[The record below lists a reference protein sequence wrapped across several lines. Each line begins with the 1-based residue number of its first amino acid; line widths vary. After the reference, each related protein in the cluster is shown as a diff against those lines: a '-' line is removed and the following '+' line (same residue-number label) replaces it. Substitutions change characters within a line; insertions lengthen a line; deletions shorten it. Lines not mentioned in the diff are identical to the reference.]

1 LLTVFVRDAV
11 SMLTRQERYQK
22 VLDLYNQGK
31 TIRDIAMEVRMSF
44 RDIGAVL
51 KKEEEKEK
59 QRKRLEN
66 NMTSAEGDNSQGTKS
81 SSTQAYKLF
90 SQGSTPVEVAIDLD
104 ISEKQVIKFYREY
117 WKLKGLYNL
126 NLIHEEIKE
135 DIVYF
140 AKLFRLSKAAG
151 KSAEDVV
158 NLLNIANSDLIAFEN
173 RYKKLQKITDYL
185 ESKTFDANIT
195 LEELKTQIQDE
206 NQTLDSCRL
215 SCQKEIRKMVQ
226 LYRENMRLNALLTQF
241 KDNNEE
247 YLKVRYTAKQAVRIA
262 LADSRQLLKFALLS
276 LIESL
281 RADPVKFDSLIRSMP
296 STVAMSKPTITDY
309 AVRASSYHIKPF
321 LFPYNQN
328 SYAETLK
335 EVIVNESA
343 NLYEK
348 MVKEF
353 TNETSTN
360 AVAGTNSNLL
370 PSMVY
375 LDEQTDY
382 TQTSLAYRHITQT
395 SVYE

>member
-1 LLTVFVRDAV
+1 
-11 SMLTRQERYQK
+11 MLTRQERYQK

-226 LYRENMRLNALLTQF
+226 LYRENMRLNTLLTQF

-262 LADSRQLLKFALLS
+262 LADSRQLLKLALLS

-281 RADPVKFDSLIRSMP
+281 RADPVKFDSLIRGMP

>member
-1 LLTVFVRDAV
+1 
-11 SMLTRQERYQK
+11 
-22 VLDLYNQGK
+22 
-31 TIRDIAMEVRMSF
+31 
-44 RDIGAVL
+44 
-51 KKEEEKEK
+51 
-59 QRKRLEN
+59 
-66 NMTSAEGDNSQGTKS
+66 MTSTEGDNSQGTKS

-281 RADPVKFDSLIRSMP
+281 RADPVKFDSLIRGMP
-296 STVAMSKPTITDY
+296 STPMLSRFSLCRP
-309 AVRASSYHIKPF
+309 
-321 LFPYNQN
+321 
-328 SYAETLK
+328 
-335 EVIVNESA
+335 
-343 NLYEK
+343 
-348 MVKEF
+348 VK
-353 TNETSTN
+353 
-360 AVAGTNSNLL
+360 
-370 PSMVY
+370 
-375 LDEQTDY
+375 
-382 TQTSLAYRHITQT
+382 
-395 SVYE
+395 

>member
-1 LLTVFVRDAV
+1 
-11 SMLTRQERYQK
+11 MLTRQERYQK

-226 LYRENMRLNALLTQF
+226 LYRENMRLNALLSQF

-281 RADPVKFDSLIRSMP
+281 RADPVKFDSLIRGMP